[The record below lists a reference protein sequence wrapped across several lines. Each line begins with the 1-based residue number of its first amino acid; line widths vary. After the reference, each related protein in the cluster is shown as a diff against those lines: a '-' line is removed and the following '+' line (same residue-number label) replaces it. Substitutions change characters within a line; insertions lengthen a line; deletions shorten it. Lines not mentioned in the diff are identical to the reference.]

1 MMRARS
7 EVITFNRDDLEKVVR
22 HMAQSQIAGSLFI
35 GKFGDQTLRWMP
47 DGGVEVMTSYVQ
59 GEFNDL
65 PQAVENTPTPRAIA
79 SKRKG
84 R

>member
-22 HMAQSQIAGSLFI
+22 HMAQAQIAGSLFI
-35 GKFGDQTLRWMP
+35 GKFGDQTVRWMP
-47 DGGVEVMTSYVQ
+47 DGGVEVVTSYVE
-59 GEFNDL
+59 GSFNDL
-65 PQAVENTPTPRAIA
+65 PPAVEDTPTRAIT
-79 SKRKG
+79 KRGK